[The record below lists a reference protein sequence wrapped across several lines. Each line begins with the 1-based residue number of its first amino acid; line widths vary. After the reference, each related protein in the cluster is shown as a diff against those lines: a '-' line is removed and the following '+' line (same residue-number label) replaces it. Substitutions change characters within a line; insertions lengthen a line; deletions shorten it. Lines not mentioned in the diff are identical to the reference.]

1 MSWIRRALLSGAA
14 GIVAGAALTASQA
27 PGTGTLNGDVVDADC
42 EVRYGATVTA
52 RRLDGEFTQTAI
64 TDRKGTF
71 SLGGLPAGAYKLTAT
86 LPGFRAATR
95 TAIDLRAG
103 ATVSSSLAMD
113 IGQFTPLSFDSG
125 PPRPSGPPPI
135 PRETC
140 VPVDMSRGV
149 MIVRARLNDYAT
161 EPVWMILDSG
171 ASVTVVA
178 EALATARG
186 MDVRPA
192 GEMQSGIGEGRARL
206 GRIPRLSMHIAGA
219 QIDTTTAVTLPLGSD
234 FGVIDHAVDGVLGS
248 EVFLKFVVRIDYAT
262 ASVRFFDPG
271 TFDYKGPGVPVPITL
286 AGNSP
291 EVRVQVEA
299 GGRPLAATVEVDT
312 GSDGTVGLNRPFVDA
327 NHLLDGRPTVA
338 GYAMGV
344 GGEASMTIG
353 RIDALRL
360 GPFIFAN
367 PVVGFSR
374 ASQGNTA
381 SKSRDGIMGAAIL
394 HRFTLYLD
402 YPHRRIILE
411 PNAQLGDPFDFDLS
425 GAVLARNGT
434 APARIQAVRPGT
446 PAAALGLVAGD
457 ELISIDGRATTDLPL
472 DTIARWLRIPDRDF
486 RLGLRRAGQPVE
498 VVLHTKRLI

>member
-1 MSWIRRALLSGAA
+1 VSWIRRALLSGAA
-14 GIVAGAALTASQA
+14 GIVAGAALTAGQA
-27 PGTGTLNGDVVDADC
+27 PDTGTLNGDVVDPSC
-42 EVRYGATVTA
+42 GVLPGVTVTA
-52 RRLDGEFTQTAI
+52 RRLDGDLTQTVI

-86 LPGFRAATR
+86 LAGFRASSR

-103 ATVSSSLAMD
+103 ATVSSSLAME
-113 IGQFTPLSFDSG
+113 IGRFESVDRGADPG
-125 PPRPSGPPPI
+125 PPRPLPM

-140 VPVDMSRGV
+140 VPVEMSRGV
-149 MIVRARLNDYAT
+149 AIVHARLNHYVT

-178 EALATARG
+178 EALATARA

-206 GRIPRLSMHIAGA
+206 GRIPRLSMYVAGA

-234 FGVIDHAVDGVLGS
+234 FGVIDHAVDGVLGA
-248 EVFLKFVVRIDYAT
+248 EVFLKFVVRIDYAA
-262 ASVRFFDPG
+262 ASVRFFDPQ
-271 TFDYKGPGVPVPITL
+271 TFAYKGPGVPVPITL
-286 AGNSP
+286 SGNSP

-299 GGRPLAATVEVDT
+299 GGQPLAATVEVDT
-312 GSDGTVGLNRPFVDA
+312 GSDGSVGLNRPFVDA
-327 NHLLDGRPTVA
+327 NHLLEGRPTVA

-344 GGEASMTIG
+344 GGESSLTIG
-353 RIDALRL
+353 RIDALRF

-434 APARIQAVRPGT
+434 APVRIQAVRAGT
-446 PAAALGLVAGD
+446 PAAALGIVAGD

-472 DTIARWLRIPDRDF
+472 DAIARWLRIPDRDF
-486 RLGLRRAGQPVE
+486 RLGLRRAGQSVE